1 MVPIADS
8 SKPGSTTPPEET
20 LQWEVGSVRIC
31 SGPKTK
37 IHLGTWDVCTVYE
50 TCKLAQV
57 SSEMWRYKLLHPANQ
72 VIEVVPGLLHLKHG
86 AENKHWRFRHVLRV
100 DRDRVR
106 KVALRWTPPGKR
118 INRRAKTTWQHADL
132 RSADGNTGGGT
143 THGTDECKELQP
155 CVPMRTKRIKL
166 VNNLSSCAFKINLQ
180 VLHGKNQYSSVCC
193 CSGLS
198 VLQSYAA
205 EPFQS
210 RLNEQRAA
218 LGCLSFKLY
227 TALRN

>member
-1 MVPIADS
+1 MFAPCMKHVNLPKSAVKCEGTS
-8 SKPGSTTPPEET
+8 FSTQPTRSLKWCQGQP
-20 LQWEVGSVRIC
+20 W
-31 SGPKTK
+31 
-37 IHLGTWDVCTVYE
+37 
-50 TCKLAQV
+50 
-57 SSEMWRYKLLHPANQ
+57 LLP
-72 VIEVVPGLLHLKHG
+72 LKHG
-86 AENKHWRFRHVLRV
+86 AENKYWRFRHVLRV
-100 DRDRVR
+100 ERDRVR

-143 THGTDECKELQP
+143 ARGTDECKELQP

-180 VLHGKNQYSSVCC
+180 VLHGKNKYSSVCC

-227 TALRN
+227 TAYVTSNTSNINTTQ